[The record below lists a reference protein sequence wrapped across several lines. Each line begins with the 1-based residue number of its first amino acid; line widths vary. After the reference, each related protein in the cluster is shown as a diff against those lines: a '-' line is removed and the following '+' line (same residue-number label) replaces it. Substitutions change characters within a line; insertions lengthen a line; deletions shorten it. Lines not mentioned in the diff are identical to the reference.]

1 MIKKKIKSIIKNRT
15 GYDKIL
21 FSGRANTSIWKIGLY
36 LKKNKKKINIVLPST
51 LCVSPAVIFNIL
63 GFNIIYLDIDANTGL
78 IDENLL
84 IHKIKTTKIDV
95 IFFVNLYGNVLKN
108 KFCKYAK
115 QKKILVIQDLAQTFF
130 SNSLNKNR
138 KYIFGDILILSFGYS
153 KIFDLKGGSLILTK
167 NKEIYRDLNCINLP
181 EIKNDL
187 NAKKKYLNWYDK
199 YFSKNRK
206 IENSKINFA
215 KKLYLK
221 NYQNSFD
228 KKILNS
234 LKKLNLEEKKRK
246 EKLKFYTKVFKD
258 ENIQIL
264 NQKNSLLPW
273 RFCFLVRKKRNHI
286 LNKLREN
293 NFDASSYYL
302 ALKQAKGS
310 IKLEKQIINLWIDK
324 SINKNKIQNQYK
336 LIKNFL

>member
-36 LKKNKKKINIVLPST
+36 LKKKKKKINIVLPST

-63 GFNIIYLDIDANTGL
+63 GFNIIYLDIDPNTGL

-130 SNSLNKNR
+130 SNSVNKNR

-167 NKEIYRDLNCINLP
+167 NKEIYRDINYINLP
-181 EIKNDL
+181 EIKMDL

-206 IENSKINFA
+206 IENSKLNFA
-215 KKLYLK
+215 KKLYIK
-221 NYQNSFD
+221 HYQNSYD

-234 LKKLNLEEKKRK
+234 LKELNFEERERK
-246 EKLKFYTKVFKD
+246 EKLNFYSKVFKD
-258 ENIQIL
+258 KNIQIL
-264 NQKNSLLPW
+264 NQKDSLVPW
-273 RFCFLVRKKRNHI
+273 RFCFLVKKKRNYI

-302 ALKQAKGS
+302 ALKRVKGS